1 MLVQDMYGSAINCGQ
16 ETSHEDLF
24 TLLEHFLL
32 YFNTYLVTAKY
43 ICVIYQLPPTPQCFL
58 SDIYDYV
65 GGSCSSSRPYHAT

>member
-1 MLVQDMYGSAINCGQ
+1 MEVLLIV
-16 ETSHEDLF
+16 ETSLADLF

-43 ICVIYQLPPTPQCFL
+43 IFVIYQLPPPPQCLL

>member
-1 MLVQDMYGSAINCGQ
+1 MLVQDMYGSAINCGR
-16 ETSHEDLF
+16 ETSLVDLF

-43 ICVIYQLPPTPQCFL
+43 IFVIYQSPPPSLCLL